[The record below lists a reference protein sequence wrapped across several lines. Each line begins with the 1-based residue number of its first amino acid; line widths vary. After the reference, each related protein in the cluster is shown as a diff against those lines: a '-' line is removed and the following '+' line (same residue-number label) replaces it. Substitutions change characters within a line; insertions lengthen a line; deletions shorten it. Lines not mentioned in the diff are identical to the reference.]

1 MLLNRT
7 KLTLS
12 ALALSNGLNLGTR
25 SLAVNAS
32 ANNNG
37 DLSLRV
43 RQTHHDV
50 MRERMVWY
58 VVSSIPK
65 PMYAIPAI
73 PSSFSQ
79 EQQSQWSCVTLPQG
93 SVAVDVGV
101 VPEPR
106 PADLVGR
113 RERCV
118 LDRNPS
124 FGTIVP
130 PAGNPTSG
138 ASGSKSRPGLKS
150 AGIKGLKRTAR
161 RAARPAAAAMSATFG
176 K

>member
-1 MLLNRT
+1 MLNRT
-7 KLTLS
+7 NLTLS

-25 SLAVNAS
+25 SLAANAS
-32 ANNNG
+32 VNDG
-37 DLSLRV
+37 DQILRT
-43 RQTHHDV
+43 RHSHHDV

-65 PMYAIPAI
+65 PTDAIPAI

-79 EQQSQWSCVTLPQG
+79 QPFSCVTLPQG
-93 SVAVDVGV
+93 GVAVAVCV
-101 VPEPR
+101 EPEPR

-113 RERCV
+113 PEPCV
-118 LDRNPS
+118 LDQDPS
-124 FGTIVP
+124 FRTMVSFT
-130 PAGNPTSG
+130 GNLTKG

-150 AGIKGLKRTAR
+150 AEIPGSKRTAR
-161 RAARPAAAAMSATFG
+161 RAARAAAAAMSATFG

>member
-7 KLTLS
+7 NLTLS

-37 DLSLRV
+37 ELSLRT
-43 RQTHHDV
+43 RHTHHDV

-65 PMYAIPAI
+65 PTDAIPAI

-79 EQQSQWSCVTLPQG
+79 QQQHWLSCVTLPQG
-93 SVAVDVGV
+93 NVAVAVCV
-101 VPEPR
+101 EPEPR

-113 RERCV
+113 PEPCV
-118 LDRNPS
+118 LDRDPS
-124 FGTIVP
+124 IGTIVP
-130 PAGNPTSG
+130 STGNLTRG
-138 ASGSKSRPGLKS
+138 ASGSKPRTGLKS
-150 AGIKGLKRTAR
+150 AGI
-161 RAARPAAAAMSATFG
+161 
-176 K
+176 

>member
-7 KLTLS
+7 NLTLS

-25 SLAVNAS
+25 SLAANAS
-32 ANNNG
+32 VNDG
-37 DLSLRV
+37 DQTLRT
-43 RQTHHDV
+43 RHTHHDV

-65 PMYAIPAI
+65 PKDAIPAI

-79 EQQSQWSCVTLPQG
+79 KQQQLLSCVTLPQG
-93 SVAVDVGV
+93 SVV
-101 VPEPR
+101 VEVCVETEPR

-113 RERCV
+113 PEPSV
-118 LDRNPS
+118 LDRYPS
-124 FGTIVP
+124 FGTMDP
-130 PAGNPTSG
+130 FTGNLTKG
-138 ASGSKSRPGLKS
+138 ASGSKPRPGLKS
-150 AGIKGLKRTAR
+150 AGIQGLKRTAR
-161 RAARPAAAAMSATFG
+161 RAARPAAAAMSAAFG

>member
-1 MLLNRT
+1 MSLNRT
-7 KLTLS
+7 NLTLS

-25 SLAVNAS
+25 SLAANAS
-32 ANNNG
+32 VNDG
-37 DLSLRV
+37 DQTLRT
-43 RQTHHDV
+43 RHSHHDV

-65 PMYAIPAI
+65 PTDAIPAI

-79 EQQSQWSCVTLPQG
+79 KQQQPLSCVTLPQG
-93 SVAVDVGV
+93 SVAVEVCV
-101 VPEPR
+101 EPEPR

-113 RERCV
+113 PEPCV
-118 LDRNPS
+118 LDRYPS
-124 FGTIVP
+124 FGTMVP
-130 PAGNPTSG
+130 LTGNLTKG
-138 ASGSKSRPGLKS
+138 ASGSKSRPGLMS
-150 AGIKGLKRTAR
+150 AGIQGLKRTAR

>member
-7 KLTLS
+7 NLTLS

-32 ANNNG
+32 VNTG
-37 DLSLRV
+37 DQTLRT
-43 RQTHHDV
+43 RLTHHDV

-58 VVSSIPK
+58 VVSSISK

-73 PSSFSQ
+73 PGSFSP
-79 EQQSQWSCVTLPQG
+79 EQPSQWSCVTLPRG
-93 SVAVDVGV
+93 SVADDVCV
-101 VPEPR
+101 EPDPR

-113 RERCV
+113 RERRV
-118 LDRNPS
+118 FDRHPS
-124 FGTIVP
+124 FGTMVP
-130 PAGNPTSG
+130 PAGSPTRD
-138 ASGSKSRPGLKS
+138 ASGCKSRSGWKS
-150 AGIKGLKRTAR
+150 AGIHGLKRTAR
-161 RAARPAAAAMSATFG
+161 RAARPAAAARSATSG

>member
-7 KLTLS
+7 NLTLS

-25 SLAVNAS
+25 SLAANAS
-32 ANNNG
+32 VNDG
-37 DLSLRV
+37 DQTLRT
-43 RQTHHDV
+43 RQSHHDV

-65 PMYAIPAI
+65 PMYEIPAI

-79 EQQSQWSCVTLPQG
+79 QPFSCVTLPQG
-93 SVAVDVGV
+93 DVAVEVCV
-101 VPEPR
+101 EPEPR

-113 RERCV
+113 CEPCV
-118 LDRNPS
+118 LDRYPS
-124 FGTIVP
+124 FGASVP
-130 PAGNPTSG
+130 SAGNLTRG
-138 ASGSKSRPGLKS
+138 ASGSKARPGLKS
-150 AGIKGLKRTAR
+150 SGIQGLKRTAR

>member
-7 KLTLS
+7 NLTLS

-25 SLAVNAS
+25 SLAANAS
-32 ANNNG
+32 VNDG
-37 DLSLRV
+37 D
-43 RQTHHDV
+43 QTPRIRHSHHDV

-65 PMYAIPAI
+65 PKDAIPSI

-79 EQQSQWSCVTLPQG
+79 QQHQPLSCVTLPQG
-93 SVAVDVGV
+93 NVAVEVCV
-101 VPEPR
+101 EPEPR

-113 RERCV
+113 PEPCV
-118 LDRNPS
+118 LDRDPS
-124 FGTIVP
+124 IGTIVP
-130 PAGNPTSG
+130 STGNLTRG
-138 ASGSKSRPGLKS
+138 ASDFTSRPGLKS
-150 AGIKGLKRTAR
+150 SGIFGLKRTAW
-161 RAARPAAAAMSATFG
+161 RAARPAAAAMSAAFG